1 MKILEHVLVSVG
13 LHLLNFSLNFSL
25 GSSSDRVPLGLLGRG
40 YTGYVGF
47 SFLYTTA
54 SDSYVGI
61 LIICF
66 PELLHVELAIEAI
79 FSYFIPNLQ
88 NFLNI

>member
-1 MKILEHVLVSVG
+1 MKILEYVLVSVG

-25 GSSSDRVPLGLLGRG
+25 GSSSDRVALALLGRG

-66 PELLHVELAIEAI
+66 PRLLHVEFAIEAI

-88 NFLNI
+88 NFSNI